1 MVRSRK
7 RSDGFMADFC
17 DGELYASHQL
27 YMVDKNAL
35 QLILYF
41 DEVEPFNNLGSASGK
56 YKLGTHVYRIGYYEH
71 A

>member
-1 MVRSRK
+1 MVYSRK

-27 YMVDKNAL
+27 YIVDKNAL

-41 DEVEPFNNLGSASGK
+41 DEAEPFNNLGSASGK
-56 YKLGTHVYRIGYYEH
+56 YKLGTHVYRIGYYMH
-71 A
+71 V

>member
-1 MVRSRK
+1 
-7 RSDGFMADFC
+7 MADFC

-56 YKLGTHVYRIGYYEH
+56 YKLGTHVYRIG
-71 A
+71 